1 MLKPWLVC
9 PMSDCMSNTPLIQSR
24 CWTSLLTIVNKPCGS
39 LTALPMP
46 SMQFLQVCTS
56 WLLELDLQLS
66 PCFSALFHSV
76 FCLLDVWMMK
86 EARDV
91 VKGILLDQKGS
102 NMQIPRSL
110 HEVSALTLT
119 LQCLEFART
128 KQSNVFTGVSRSGLA
143 PVGDGS
149 FEPKNPR
156 FRFVSDPTCAQH
168 LSGSQ
173 LLLSFHRRHATVCAF
188 TYLSYIM

>member
-1 MLKPWLVC
+1 
-9 PMSDCMSNTPLIQSR
+9 
-24 CWTSLLTIVNKPCGS
+24 
-39 LTALPMP
+39 
-46 SMQFLQVCTS
+46 
-56 WLLELDLQLS
+56 
-66 PCFSALFHSV
+66 
-76 FCLLDVWMMK
+76 MMK

-102 NMQIPRSL
+102 NLQIPRSL

-128 KQSNVFTGVSRSGLA
+128 KQSNVFAGVSRSGLA